1 MKRNE
6 ILDEHKKGVR
16 AVIYN
21 KKPKAHS
28 EPPKPR
34 NPVAKNAGA
43 AIGGGA
49 AGAHKDAK
57 KASQAVRGQKH
68 KNAEMAE
75 YGDTAK
81 GQKMLTKV
89 QKRAVDRVVS
99 KKADTDP
106 AYAKKNSDTANRAWE
121 RMTDKDVAEGLGNF
135 AKAID
140 NLHGWYQVKSRNPD
154 VEVYEFDDRE
164 GGFYAD
170 GTVYH
175 NVKTGRVKIEFEDK
189 IGEYGGMNVNDTFN
203 SIGDAMNVLR
213 QITIPIRP
221 NNGKAQNFDRLGGR
235 ELAGPND
242 VYKTDRTG
250 KKGTLTKS
258 RMDTM
263 KMSSPYRKTGP
274 KGVLPEQGVAE
285 MDSQG
290 YTGSRDDYKLGGP
303 EGTGKAMKAK
313 EFAKKAL
320 DILNK
325 QDDDGEEWYDRHG
338 NPSPNGAYDAGGK
351 NAEIAEG
358 GRYGSRNP
366 DLMNPNDYDRYQ
378 QDQMDFDKR
387 AFKRAELQHEL
398 GHEDDPDFERK
409 FRQQQIDR
417 DRGPW
422 YLKVNGKILKVK
434 GEPKV
439 FDWKKGANNYALA
452 VLKNKPELQGKIFL
466 TKKNEDDVAETT
478 TGKVTASGPQGVEI
492 TNPASGVKT
501 TLPAKMA
508 SALAPK
514 DGAPNQYTLNPQA
527 VSGGTSSENKPEGP
541 KVGSEVTIPDET
553 NEQNLTPSD
562 STSPIHGGHDDQE
575 HDQIIS
581 LLKKLLHKGVDE
593 MDNSPVSVQTGIK
606 SDLGH
611 MKKMAGL

>member
-6 ILDEHKKGVR
+6 VIVHEHKKGVR

-21 KKPKAHS
+21 KKPQAHS

-68 KNAEMAE
+68 
-75 YGDTAK
+75 
-81 GQKMLTKV
+81 
-89 QKRAVDRVVS
+89 
-99 KKADTDP
+99 
-106 AYAKKNSDTANRAWE
+106 
-121 RMTDKDVAEGLGNF
+121 
-135 AKAID
+135 
-140 NLHGWYQVKSRNPD
+140 
-154 VEVYEFDDRE
+154 
-164 GGFYAD
+164 
-170 GTVYH
+170 
-175 NVKTGRVKIEFEDK
+175 
-189 IGEYGGMNVNDTFN
+189 
-203 SIGDAMNVLR
+203 
-213 QITIPIRP
+213 
-221 NNGKAQNFDRLGGR
+221 
-235 ELAGPND
+235 
-242 VYKTDRTG
+242 
-250 KKGTLTKS
+250 
-258 RMDTM
+258 
-263 KMSSPYRKTGP
+263 
-274 KGVLPEQGVAE
+274 
-285 MDSQG
+285 
-290 YTGSRDDYKLGGP
+290 
-303 EGTGKAMKAK
+303 
-313 EFAKKAL
+313 
-320 DILNK
+320 
-325 QDDDGEEWYDRHG
+325 
-338 NPSPNGAYDAGGK
+338 K

-452 VLKNKPELQGKIFL
+452 VLKNKPDLQGKIFL